1 MYYFRN
7 NINDFND
14 YWGAEEM
21 IVDVND
27 VRVDKYLADNTDYSR
42 NLILNLIKNGDILV
56 NGRKI
61 KPSYKVKCGDEIT
74 INNVKTD
81 TKDITPWD
89 YPLDIVYEDDDIII
103 VNKPSGMVVHP
114 GNGNKDH
121 TLVNALKSYTDKLS
135 DINGERLGI
144 VHRIDKDTSGLI
156 IVAKTNKAHEILGQY
171 FKEHSIKR
179 EYIALLC
186 GIFPHD
192 TATIDAPIG
201 RDEKNRLRMTVTPN
215 NSKRAVTHLEV
226 LKRYKAGFTL
236 VKARLE
242 TGRTHQIR
250 VHTKYIGYPVYNDPV
265 YANKSIGDFGQ
276 FLHSYS
282 MEFIH
287 PITKEKMYFK
297 RDVPKYF
304 QDFLDKLDS
313 EEELG
318 EN

>member
-1 MYYFRN
+1 
-7 NINDFND
+7 
-14 YWGAEEM
+14 M
-21 IVDVND
+21 IVEENN
-27 VRVDKYLADNTDYSR
+27 VRIDKYITDRTEYSR
-42 NLILNLIKNGDILV
+42 NLVLNLLKQGSILV
-56 NGRKI
+56 NEKKV
-61 KPSYKVKCGDEIT
+61 KPSYKVRVGDKIT
-74 INNVKTD
+74 IEDVKINNEE
-81 TKDITPWD
+81 ITPWD

-114 GNGNKDH
+114 GAGNHEH
-121 TLVNALKSYTDKLS
+121 TLVNALKSHTDKLS
-135 DINGERLGI
+135 DINGVERLGI

-156 IVAKTNKAHEILGQY
+156 IVAKTNKAHEILGEY
-171 FKEHSIKR
+171 FKNHSIKR

-186 GIFPHD
+186 GVLPHD
-192 TATIDAPIG
+192 TATIEAPIG

-215 NSKRAVTHLEV
+215 NSKRAVTHLTV
-226 LKRYKAGFTL
+226 LKRYKEYTL

-265 YANKSIGDFGQ
+265 YANKSEGDFGQ

-297 RDVPKYF
+297 REVPKYF
-304 QDFLDKLDS
+304 QDFLYKLD
-313 EEELG
+313 EE
-318 EN
+318 

>member
-1 MYYFRN
+1 
-7 NINDFND
+7 
-14 YWGAEEM
+14 M

-27 VRVDKYLADNTDYSR
+27 VRIDKYLADNTDYSR

-56 NGRKI
+56 NGSKI

-74 INNVKTD
+74 INNVKID

-201 RDEKNRLRMTVTPN
+201 RDEKNRLRMAVTPN

-304 QDFLDKLDS
+304 QDFLDKLDN
-313 EEELG
+313 EETG
-318 EN
+318 EQNTL

>member
-1 MYYFRN
+1 
-7 NINDFND
+7 
-14 YWGAEEM
+14 M
-21 IVDVND
+21 IVDIND
-27 VRVDKYLADNTDYSR
+27 VRIDKYIADNTDYSR

-56 NGRKI
+56 NDSKI
-61 KPSYKVKCGDEIT
+61 KPSYKVKQGDKIT

-81 TKDITPWD
+81 TEDITPWD
-89 YPLDIVYEDDDIII
+89 YPLDIVFEDDDIII
-103 VNKPSGMVVHP
+103 INKPSGMVVHP

-135 DINGERLGI
+135 DINGVERLGI

-156 IVAKTNKAHEILGQY
+156 MIAKTNKAHEILGEY

-215 NSKRAVTHLEV
+215 NSKKAITHLEV
-226 LKRYKAGFTL
+226 LKRYKAGYTL

-265 YANKSIGDFGQ
+265 YSNKSTGDFGQ

-304 QDFLDKLDS
+304 KDFLDKLDN
-313 EEELG
+313 EEKLEQDAL
-318 EN
+318 

>member
-1 MYYFRN
+1 
-7 NINDFND
+7 
-14 YWGAEEM
+14 M

-56 NGRKI
+56 NGSKI

-81 TKDITPWD
+81 TKDITPWN

-179 EYIALLC
+179 EYIALLY

-318 EN
+318 ED

>member
-1 MYYFRN
+1 
-7 NINDFND
+7 
-14 YWGAEEM
+14 M
-21 IVDVND
+21 IVDIND
-27 VRVDKYLADNTDYSR
+27 VRIDKYIADNTDYSR

-56 NGRKI
+56 NDNKI
-61 KPSYKVKCGDEIT
+61 KPSYKVKQGDKIT

-81 TKDITPWD
+81 TEDITPWD
-89 YPLDIVYEDDDIII
+89 YPLDIVFEDDDIII
-103 VNKPSGMVVHP
+103 INKPSGMVVHP

-135 DINGERLGI
+135 DINGVERLGI

-156 IVAKTNKAHEILGQY
+156 MIAKTNKAHEILGEY

-215 NSKRAVTHLEV
+215 NSKKAITHLEV
-226 LKRYKAGFTL
+226 LKRYKAGYTL

-265 YANKSIGDFGQ
+265 YSNKSTDDFGQ

-304 QDFLDKLDS
+304 KDFLDKLDN
-313 EEELG
+313 EEKLEQDNL
-318 EN
+318 

>member
-1 MYYFRN
+1 
-7 NINDFND
+7 
-14 YWGAEEM
+14 M

-56 NGRKI
+56 NGSKI

-287 PITKEKMYFK
+287 PISKEKMYFK

-318 EN
+318 ED

>member
-1 MYYFRN
+1 
-7 NINDFND
+7 
-14 YWGAEEM
+14 M
-21 IVDVND
+21 IVDIND
-27 VRVDKYLADNTDYSR
+27 VRIDKYLADNTDYSR

-56 NGRKI
+56 NGSKI

-74 INNVKTD
+74 INNVKID
-81 TKDITPWD
+81 TEDITPWD

-135 DINGERLGI
+135 DINGVERLGI

-192 TATIDAPIG
+192 TATIEAPIG

-313 EEELG
+313 EEEVG